1 MEFFDS
7 LMLFFSNLGYWG
19 YLITFLAAFLESMVF
34 LGVIIPGAV
43 LVVLA
48 GAILPQGY
56 FSLTVLIFIVTLGAI
71 LGDSLSYYLGTKGT
85 KFFRNENKLLKK
97 EHLVQGK
104 LFFEKYGSK
113 SIAFSRF
120 VGPLRAIVPFIAGLS
135 GMNKAI
141 FFFWNI
147 SSAILWALIHVLL
160 GYFFG
165 SNLSIIKI
173 FINNTTYIFGLLIF
187 IFILIHIF
195 KIYYKRKNLL

>member
-19 YLITFLAAFLESMVF
+19 YLITFLASFLESMVF

-85 KFFRNENKLLKK
+85 KFFRNENKLLKE